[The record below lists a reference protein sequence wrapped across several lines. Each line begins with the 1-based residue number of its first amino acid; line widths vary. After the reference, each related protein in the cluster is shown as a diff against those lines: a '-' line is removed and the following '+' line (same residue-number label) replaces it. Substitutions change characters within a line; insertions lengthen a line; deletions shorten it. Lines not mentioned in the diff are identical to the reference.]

1 MLRVLDLFT
10 EHAPSLSAEAISL
23 KLKYSRPTG
32 YRYVRELVAAGLL
45 VRAPHG
51 YALGP
56 RIIEFDW
63 LIRRHDPLLTA
74 SRAAVRELA
83 RRSGCG
89 VTQMGLYG
97 ERIVTIHYEPGP
109 EPLEIGFDRGRPMPL
124 FRGAPSKAILAF
136 LPRARLERLY
146 RKHRG
151 RNGGRGLPRFL
162 EEMQAIR
169 KAGYSI
175 SFGELDLGK
184 VGLGAPLF
192 RRDRSVAG
200 SLCLVLTRKRYEA
213 ADHDRLVANLLDAA
227 ERISET
233 LEPVDPEPRARR
245 KISAPS
251 TRNSVR
257 P

>member
-1 MLRVLDLFT
+1 
-10 EHAPSLSAEAISL
+10 
-23 KLKYSRPTG
+23 
-32 YRYVRELVAAGLL
+32 
-45 VRAPHG
+45 
-51 YALGP
+51 
-56 RIIEFDW
+56 
-63 LIRRHDPLLTA
+63 
-74 SRAAVRELA
+74 
-83 RRSGCG
+83 
-89 VTQMGLYG
+89 MGIYG

-124 FRGAPSKAILAF
+124 FLGAPSKAILAF
-136 LPRARLERLY
+136 LPRARLERLH

-151 RNGGRGLPRFL
+151 RGGARNLRRFL

-169 KAGYSI
+169 KSGYAI

-184 VGLGAPLF
+184 VGLGVPLF

-213 ADHDRLVANLLDAA
+213 ADHHRLIDNLLESA
-227 ERISET
+227 ERISGA

-245 KISAPS
+245 KITAPS
-251 TRNSVR
+251 TRSSVR